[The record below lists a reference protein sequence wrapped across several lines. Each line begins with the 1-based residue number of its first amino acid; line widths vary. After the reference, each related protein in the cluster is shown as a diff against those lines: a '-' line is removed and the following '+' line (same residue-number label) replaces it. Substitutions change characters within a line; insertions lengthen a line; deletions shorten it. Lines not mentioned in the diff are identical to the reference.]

1 MQMWQ
6 LDHKVS
12 WALKNWC
19 FWIVLEKT
27 LESPLDCKDIKPV
40 NPKRNQPWFLLEGL
54 MLQLKVQYF
63 GNLMGRANS
72 LDKTLM
78 LGKIESKRRKGP
90 LRMRW
95 LDSITNSVDMN
106 LSKPWEIVKDRRTWH
121 AAVPG
126 VANSWTWFSNWT
138 TTEIDY
144 FFNVKSNQMLKVK
157 PSLPSSEISMTEG
170 EKSSLHSFSK
180 MIVKIHH
187 YIPNAL

>member
-1 MQMWQ
+1 MWE
-6 LDHKVS
+6 LDYKES

-19 FWIVLEKT
+19 FWTVVLEKT
-27 LESPLDCKDIKPV
+27 LESPLDCKEFKPV
-40 NPKRNQPWFLLEGL
+40 NPKENQPWIFIRRTDAKAEAPILWPLD
-54 MLQLKVQYF
+54 
-63 GNLMGRANS
+63 ANS
-72 LDKTLM
+72 WLIGKTLM
-78 LGKIESKRRKGP
+78 LGKIKGKRRKEQQ
-90 LRMRW
+90 RMRW

-126 VANSWTWFSNWT
+126 VAYSWTWFSDWT

-170 EKSSLHSFSK
+170 EQSSLHSFSK
-180 MIVKIHH
+180 MIIKIHH
-187 YIPNAL
+187 YIPNTL